1 MDETLIQCVAQGTG
15 LPKDKVEEVIKNWII
30 ESGKSPQDIKLE
42 DLREVL
48 VGLIQNLFAEVA
60 SGENEFIQLSR

>member
-15 LPKDKVEEVIKNWII
+15 LSKDKVEEIIKQWVM
-30 ESGKSPQDIKLE
+30 ESGKSPQDLKLE

-48 VGLIQNLFAEVA
+48 VGLVQNLFAEVA
-60 SGENEFIQLSR
+60 SGENDFIQL